1 MAPLR
6 ASHRDDARIAA
17 RFPDLASARAAI
29 EALEDTGLDGNDISL
44 LGVDPTRPSVRE
56 TGRIDRRIA
65 RNLVGRTVRGAAF
78 GALLGLA
85 LGAILGAALVAETS
99 PDTPG
104 QELVVAMI
112 CGVGLF
118 ATLGAF
124 IGFERAGT
132 LSDAWPE
139 TFESEANGPLWVE
152 AHTHDEFHRERALRR
167 LRRLHPLEVRD
178 SGTG

>member
-1 MAPLR
+1 MAPT
-6 ASHRDDARIAA
+6 RIAA

-29 EALEDTGLDGNDISL
+29 EALEDTGVDGNDISL
-44 LGVDPTRPSVRE
+44 HGVELVPPSVQQTR
-56 TGRIDRRIA
+56 RVDRRIA
-65 RNLVGRTVRGAAF
+65 RTLAGRTLRGAAV

-85 LGAILGAALVAETS
+85 FGAILGAALIAETR
-99 PDTPG
+99 PDSPG
-104 QELVVAMI
+104 QELVVSMI

-118 ATLGAF
+118 TTLGAF
-124 IGFERAGT
+124 IAFERAGT

-139 TFESEANGPLWVE
+139 TFEAESTGPLWVE

-178 SGTG
+178 CDAG